1 MRRKGPY
8 STCSCKFLTKFLC
21 SSQILRPPILFF
33 KTKAEE
39 IWEHS
44 KEWNEE
50 RACSGERVCIDI

>member
-1 MRRKGPY
+1 M
-8 STCSCKFLTKFLC
+8 
-21 SSQILRPPILFF
+21 QILDKVPLFFPILGPPILFF

-50 RACSGERVCIDI
+50 RACSGEPIYIDI